1 MNHSWDNGIAD
12 PPGRTRDPA
21 RAGLLVVVN
30 DEWVAR
36 ATGEGTPGSASR
48 GGSRDTV
55 IFMNPN
61 FSRQDYKL
69 TSPPPLPPPTPPPP
83 PPPPPPL
90 PPPPTT
96 PPLTTPPTPRQ
107 LPRIIWQE
115 TVVPAAT
122 TTTTTPPPPTTP
134 PTPTPTPLPPPTPP
148 PPPPPPTP
156 SPPPT
161 PTPTPPPP
169 TTTPPPPP
177 TPTPSPPPTPTPMP
191 PPPTTTPPSPPTPTP
206 TPPPPTTTPS
216 PSPTPPPPT
225 PTPTPS
231 TSGGRSNARKSSS
244 KSSSSSSSSS
254 ARRSSSSSS
263 ASSASTYLPTDELR
277 IFNPISVELDLR
289 DMSGVLIESDV
300 DSILVAATTLE
311 PFVCKTVMTVETRP
325 PAIHRCA
332 NVKLTTYLNNRE
344 KFQLLRPATFVARPD
359 EASAKRIWYECKL
372 TTVDQ
377 RLLYMLFQ
385 TEGDS
390 TATQAEIEATAAV
403 SDSDSEQPAFRRS
416 SGRERDR
423 PLCRATLSFI
433 RDVIIAAAKNL
444 PTSTVTARTGIT
456 ATEYEV
462 ARKFNVAQQ
471 DFGRYAR
478 LVTQQLSNLD
488 LLNTHGIHVVRFYQ
502 CMHGLRLP
510 CEHAA

>member
-1 MNHSWDNGIAD
+1 LRRDSPQNRIWLHGITGHRDWHNTDLAVYQYWGSTTHQVLAANIVPLLGHAD
-12 PPGRTRDPA
+12 KSGRSPTFA
-21 RAGLLVVVN
+21 HGTA
-30 DEWVAR
+30 
-36 ATGEGTPGSASR
+36 ATN
-48 GGSRDTV
+48 V
-55 IFMNPN
+55 
-61 FSRQDYKL
+61 
-69 TSPPPLPPPTPPPP
+69 
-83 PPPPPPL
+83 
-90 PPPPTT
+90 PPPTT
-96 PPLTTPPTPRQ
+96 TTPSPP
-107 LPRIIWQE
+107 
-115 TVVPAAT
+115 AT

-161 PTPTPPPP
+161 PTTTPPPP
-169 TTTPPPPP
+169 TTTLPPPP

-423 PLCRATLSFI
+423 PLCRATSSFI